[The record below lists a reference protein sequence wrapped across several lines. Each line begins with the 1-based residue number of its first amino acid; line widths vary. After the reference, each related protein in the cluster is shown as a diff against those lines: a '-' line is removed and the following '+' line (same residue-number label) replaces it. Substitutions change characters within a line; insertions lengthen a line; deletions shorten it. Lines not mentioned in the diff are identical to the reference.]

1 MNDEDRGQRGASPG
15 RQGEVLAV
23 IGVAE
28 KTFGICNQF
37 ISILTRKGFGYK
49 AQGQRKCLPVAY
61 PTCML
66 VHLLP
71 GSQYPNAPKSTF
83 LNVAS
88 GMAFIIGV
96 DKTESKRR
104 TKAMELR
111 IARGVAG
118 RSMPAVPYLRTAVP
132 DVEMLKTF
140 S

>member
-1 MNDEDRGQRGASPG
+1 
-15 RQGEVLAV
+15 
-23 IGVAE
+23 
-28 KTFGICNQF
+28 
-37 ISILTRKGFGYK
+37 
-49 AQGQRKCLPVAY
+49 
-61 PTCML
+61 
-66 VHLLP
+66 
-71 GSQYPNAPKSTF
+71 
-83 LNVAS
+83 
-88 GMAFIIGV
+88 MAFIIGV